1 MVESWCVGVGMSVM
15 RIMAAEVPEDVSTSP
30 AMQGGMDH
38 NATAIRE
45 LLDLFAAH
53 QTFVVTSHSRP
64 DGDAI
69 GSATGLMHLL
79 KAMGKDVTLSF
90 ADEIPS
96 TYSWLPGAETIQAT
110 LPESPEVA
118 VVLECDRIERT
129 GYTVEQFKTMN
140 AGVLVNID
148 HHLSGKTFADYNWID
163 VKACAVGA
171 MIYDL
176 SVATGLPICEDKAN
190 CLYTAV
196 LTDTGGFT
204 YPGTDAS
211 TFALAEHLV
220 QCGADSTAIARKVYF
235 SNTVGK
241 IRALGEALRT
251 MQIDRGVA
259 WAWITEKQME
269 QAGASVEDCEGIVN
283 YLIGI
288 AEVEVAV
295 FLRELSSE
303 DKPVRY
309 RLSLRSK
316 GKVDVAAVAS
326 RFGGGGHRD
335 ASGCTLDGPLEAAIE
350 RITAE
355 MAASLPK

>member
-1 MVESWCVGVGMSVM
+1 MGVM
-15 RIMAAEVPEDVSTSP
+15 RIMAEGLPKDVSTSP
-30 AMQGGMDH
+30 DLPSSSGVHA
-38 NATAIRE
+38 AAIRD
-45 LLDLFAAH
+45 LLDLFAAN
-53 QTFVVTSHSRP
+53 QTFLVTSHSRP
-64 DGDAI
+64 DGDAV
-69 GSATGLMHLL
+69 GSATGMMHLL

-90 ADEIPS
+90 ADPIPA
-96 TYSWLPGAETIQAT
+96 TYSWLPGAETIQAE
-110 LPESPEVA
+110 LPHKPDVA
-118 VVLECDRIERT
+118 IVLECDRIERT
-129 GYTVEQFKTMN
+129 GYTAEQFKEMN
-140 AGVLVNID
+140 PGKLVNID
-148 HHLSGKTFADYNWID
+148 HHLSGRPYADVNWID

-176 SVATGLPICEDKAN
+176 CIASGLGICEEKAT
-190 CLYTAV
+190 CLYIAV

-220 QCGADSTAIARKVYF
+220 QCGADSTVIARKVYF

-295 FLRELSSE
+295 FLRELPASDE
-303 DKPVRY
+303 LPVLY

-326 RFGGGGHRD
+326 RFGGGGHRE

>member
-1 MVESWCVGVGMSVM
+1 MALT
-15 RIMAAEVPEDVSTSP
+15 RIMAAETPDDVAIPTGVERV
-30 AMQGGMDH
+30 ADH
-38 NATAIRE
+38 HAASIRSLLE
-45 LLDLFAAH
+45 LIAAH

-69 GSATGLMHLL
+69 GSALGMMHLL
-79 KAMGKDVTLSF
+79 DAMGKDVTVSF
-90 ADEIPS
+90 ADDIPA
-96 TYSWLPGAETIQAT
+96 TYTWLPGAERIQAT
-110 LPESPEVA
+110 LPDRPDVA
-118 VVLECDRIERT
+118 IVLECDRIERT
-129 GYTVEQFKTMN
+129 GYSVEQFQTMN
-140 AGVLVNID
+140 AGLMVNID
-148 HHLSGKTFADYNWID
+148 HHLSGRAYADVNWID

-171 MIYDL
+171 MIYHL
-176 SVATGLPICEDKAN
+176 AVASGLPIGSAKAS

-241 IRALGEALRT
+241 IRALGEALCT

-259 WAWITEKQME
+259 WAWITEKQMDH
-269 QAGASVEDCEGIVN
+269 AGASVEDCEGIVN

-295 FLRELSSE
+295 FLRELQCDST
-303 DKPVRY
+303 DNVTY

-326 RFGGGGHRD
+326 RFGGGGHRE
-335 ASGCTLDGPLEAAIE
+335 ASGCTLEGPLESAIE